1 MEWSKH
7 MATITPAQ
15 LKAVLAGCNNLSV
28 ILDQIREL
36 ATVADAT
43 QISGAA
49 LDQITINNMLAQ
61 YSILK
66 QNLLTTA
73 NTLP

>member
-1 MEWSKH
+1 

-15 LKAVLAGCNNLSV
+15 LKAVLTGCNNLSV
-28 ILDQIREL
+28 VIDQIREL
-36 ATVADAT
+36 ATIADAA

-49 LDQITINNMLAQ
+49 LDQTTINNLLAQ
-61 YSILK
+61 YSVLK
-66 QNLLTTA
+66 QNLVTIF